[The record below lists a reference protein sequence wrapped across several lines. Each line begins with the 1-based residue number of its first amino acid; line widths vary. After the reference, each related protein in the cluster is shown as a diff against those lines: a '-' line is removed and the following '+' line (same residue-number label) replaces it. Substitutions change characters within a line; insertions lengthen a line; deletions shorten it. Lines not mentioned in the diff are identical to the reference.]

1 MQILSLENARIY
13 VIGKVVMVGIALSYT
28 TLGIDAYQVSAESD
42 SSAGLYGVNIVGMAS
57 NAVKESKDR
66 VFAAIKNSGYETPPK
81 RFTINLAPADMKK
94 DSSALDLP
102 IAVSVLQGARIIKK
116 SDYRKIAIIGELS
129 LDGNVRP
136 VSGVLPIA
144 IAAKRD
150 KIDTLIVPYENAEE
164 AAIIEGIK
172 VIPVTSLRECVSF
185 LQGELEIP
193 AASVDREKIFQVLND
208 FPLDMHD
215 VKGQFQVKRAL
226 EVAAAGGHNL
236 LMIGPPGSGKT
247 MLARRVPTILP
258 ELNLD
263 EALEATKIHSVA
275 GMSKHFRNGILT
287 TRPFRAPHH
296 SCSDIALIGG
306 GAFPKPGEV
315 SLSHRGVLFL
325 DELPEFKRAV
335 LEVLRQPLE
344 DGMVTIARAA
354 TSLTFP
360 AEFMLIASM
369 NPCPCGYHGS
379 NIPNHNCTC
388 EYGSIMRYRNRVS
401 GPLLDRID
409 IHVDVP
415 TVSYADLASLPTGDT
430 SIQIRAR
437 VNKARLI
444 QRERFREAGIF
455 TNSQMNSKL
464 LRKHCVLDDA
474 SHALLQ
480 NAIDKMGY
488 SARVFDRILKVART
502 IADLEGEDKVHSDH
516 ISEAIQYRTLDRK
529 YWN

>member
-1 MQILSLENARIY
+1 
-13 VIGKVVMVGIALSYT
+13 MVGIALSYT
-28 TLGIDAYQVSAESD
+28 TIGIDAQQISVESD
-42 SSAGLYGVNIVGMAS
+42 GSNGFFVVNIVGMAS
-57 NAVKESKDR
+57 SAVKESKDR
-66 VFAAIKNSGYETPPK
+66 VFAAIKNAGYETSPK
-81 RFTINLAPADMKK
+81 RYTINLAPADIKK
-94 DSSALDLP
+94 DSSSLDLP
-102 IAVSVLQGARIIKK
+102 IAISLLQCNRILKL
-116 SDYRKIAIIGELS
+116 SGYRKIGIIGELS

-150 KIDTLIVPYENAEE
+150 NLDTLIVPFENAEE
-164 AAIIEGIK
+164 AAIIEGLT
-172 VIPVTSLRECVSF
+172 VIPVTSLRECANW
-185 LQGELEIP
+185 LQGEANIP
-193 AASVDREKIFQVLND
+193 AATVDRDKIFQVLND

-236 LMIGPPGSGKT
+236 LMVGPPGSGKT

-275 GMSKHFRNGILT
+275 GMAKHFRNGILT

-296 SCSDIALIGG
+296 TISDVALIGG

-344 DGMVTIARAA
+344 DGIVTISRAS

-369 NPCPCGYHGS
+369 NPCPCGYFGAD
-379 NIPNHNCTC
+379 IPNHHCNC
-388 EYGSIMRYRNRVS
+388 EQGAIQRYRNRIS

-409 IHVDVP
+409 IHVEVP
-415 TVSYADLASLPTGDT
+415 TVTYADLASLPTGDT
-430 SIQIRAR
+430 SIDIRNR
-437 VNKARLI
+437 VNKARAI
-444 QRERFREAGIF
+444 QRERFADAGIY
-455 TNSQMNSKL
+455 NNAQMNSKL
-464 LRKHCVLDDA
+464 LRKYCILDKA

-502 IADLEGEDKVHSDH
+502 IADLEGLKEISSEH

>member
-1 MQILSLENARIY
+1 
-13 VIGKVVMVGIALSYT
+13 MVGIAFSYT
-28 TLGIDAYQVSAESD
+28 TLGIDAFQISVESD
-42 SSAGLYGVNIVGMAS
+42 SSSGLYGVNIVGMAS
-57 NAVKESKDR
+57 SAVKESKDR
-66 VFAAIKNSGYETPPK
+66 VFAAIRNAGFHTMEK
-81 RFTINLAPADMKK
+81 RYTINLAPADLKK
-94 DSSALDLP
+94 DSAGLDLP
-102 IAVSVLQGARIIKK
+102 IAISVLQGNRDIKLTG
-116 SDYRKIAIIGELS
+116 YRKIAIVGELS
-129 LDGNVRP
+129 LDGNVRA

-150 KIDTLIVPYENAEE
+150 RMDVLIVPWENAEE
-164 AAIIEGIK
+164 AAIIDGIS
-172 VIPVTSLRECVSF
+172 VIPVTSLRECVDW
-185 LQGELEIP
+185 LTGQIQIEP
-193 AASVDREKIFQVLND
+193 AKVDRDKIFQVLND

-247 MLARRVPTILP
+247 MLAKRVPTILP

-275 GMSKHFRNGILT
+275 GLGKYFRNGILT
-287 TRPFRAPHH
+287 TRPFRSPHH
-296 SCSDIALIGG
+296 TISDVALIGG

-325 DELPEFKRAV
+325 DELPEFKRGV
-335 LEVLRQPLE
+335 LEVMRQPME
-344 DGMVTIARAA
+344 DGIVTISRA
-354 TSLTFP
+354 TSSLTFP

-369 NPCPCGYHGS
+369 NPCPCGYFGAE
-379 NIPNHNCTC
+379 IPNHHCTC
-388 EYGSIMRYRNRVS
+388 EIGAIMRYRNRIS

-409 IHVDVP
+409 IHVEVP

-430 SIQIRAR
+430 SAVIRQR
-437 VNKARLI
+437 VNKARAR
-444 QRERFREAGIF
+444 QHERFAEAGIF
-455 TNSQMNSKL
+455 SNAQMNSKQ
-464 LRKHCVLDDA
+464 LRKYCELDKA

-502 IADLEGEDKVHSDH
+502 IADLEELDTIKSEH

>member
-1 MQILSLENARIY
+1 
-13 VIGKVVMVGIALSYT
+13 MVGIALSYT
-28 TLGIDAYQVSAESD
+28 TLGIDAFQISVESD
-42 SSAGLYGVNIVGMAS
+42 SSSGLYGVNIVGMAS
-57 NAVKESKDR
+57 SAVKESKDR
-66 VFAAIKNSGYETPPK
+66 VFAAIRNAGFHTMEK
-81 RFTINLAPADMKK
+81 RYTINLAPADLKK
-94 DSSALDLP
+94 DSAGLDLP
-102 IAVSVLQGARIIKK
+102 IAISVLQGNRDIKLTG
-116 SDYRKIAIIGELS
+116 YRKIALVGELS
-129 LDGNVRP
+129 LDGNVRA

-150 KIDTLIVPYENAEE
+150 KIDVLIVPWENAEE
-164 AAIIEGIK
+164 AAIIDGIT
-172 VIPVTSLRECVSF
+172 VIPVTSLRECVEW
-185 LQGELEIP
+185 LTDQIQIEP
-193 AASVDREKIFQVLND
+193 ARVDREKIFQVLND

-247 MLARRVPTILP
+247 MLAKRVPTILP

-275 GMSKHFRNGILT
+275 GLSKYFRNGILT
-287 TRPFRAPHH
+287 TRPFRSPHH
-296 SCSDIALIGG
+296 TISDVALIGG

-325 DELPEFKRAV
+325 DELPEFKRGV
-335 LEVLRQPLE
+335 LEVMRQPME
-344 DGMVTIARAA
+344 DGIVTISRA
-354 TSLTFP
+354 TSSLTFP

-369 NPCPCGYHGS
+369 NPCPCGYFGAE
-379 NIPNHNCTC
+379 IPNHHCTC
-388 EYGSIMRYRNRVS
+388 EMGAILRYRNRIS

-409 IHVDVP
+409 IHVEVP
-415 TVSYADLASLPTGDT
+415 TVSYVDLASMPTGDT
-430 SIQIRAR
+430 SAVIRQRVNQARAR
-437 VNKARLI
+437 
-444 QRERFREAGIF
+444 QHERFADAGIF
-455 TNSQMNSKL
+455 SNAQMNSKQ
-464 LRKHCVLDDA
+464 LRKYCELDKA

-502 IADLEGEDKVHSDH
+502 IADLEGLDAIKSEH

>member
-1 MQILSLENARIY
+1 
-13 VIGKVVMVGIALSYT
+13 MVGIALTYT
-28 TLGIDAYQVSAESD
+28 TIGIDARQITVECDGTA
-42 SSAGLYGVNIVGMAS
+42 ALFQVNIVGMAS
-57 NAVKESKDR
+57 SSVKESKDR
-66 VFAAIKNSGYETPPK
+66 IFAALKNSGYDSAPK
-81 RFTINLAPADMKK
+81 RYTINLAPADIKK
-94 DSSALDLP
+94 DSASLDLP
-102 IAVSVLQGARIIKK
+102 IAIAVLQSNRIIKVT
-116 SDYRKIAIIGELS
+116 DYRKIGIIGELS

-150 KIDTLIVPYENAEE
+150 NIDTLIVPYENAEE
-164 AAIIEGIK
+164 AAIIEGLN
-172 VIPVTSLRECVSF
+172 VIPVTSLHECADWISG
-185 LQGELEIP
+185 QINIP
-193 AASVDREKIFQVLND
+193 FATVDRDKIFQVLND
-208 FPLDMHD
+208 FPLDMND
-215 VKGQFQVKRAL
+215 VKGQYQVKRAL

-258 ELNLD
+258 EMNLD

-275 GMSKHFRNGILT
+275 GMSKYFRNGILT
-287 TRPFRAPHH
+287 TRPFRSPHH
-296 SCSDIALIGG
+296 TISDIALIGG

-344 DGMVTIARAA
+344 DGIVTISRAA

-369 NPCPCGYHGS
+369 NPCPCGYHGA

-388 EYGSIMRYRNRVS
+388 EWGAIQRYRNRIS

-409 IHVDVP
+409 IHVEVP
-415 TVSYADLASLPTGDT
+415 TVTYADLASLPTGDK
-430 SIQIRAR
+430 SIDIRSR
-437 VNKARLI
+437 VNKARAI
-444 QRERFREAGIF
+444 QRERFGEGGIY
-455 TNSQMNSKL
+455 NNAQMNSKM
-464 LRKHCVLDDA
+464 LRKYCILDKA

-502 IADLEGEDKVHSDH
+502 IADLEGLKDISPEH

-529 YWN
+529 YWS

>member
-1 MQILSLENARIY
+1 
-13 VIGKVVMVGIALSYT
+13 MVGIALTYT
-28 TLGIDAYQVSAESD
+28 TIGIDARQITVECDGTA
-42 SSAGLYGVNIVGMAS
+42 ALFQVNIVGMAS
-57 NAVKESKDR
+57 SAVKESKDR
-66 VFAAIKNSGYETPPK
+66 IFAALKNSGYDSAPK
-81 RFTINLAPADMKK
+81 RYTINLAPADIKK
-94 DSSALDLP
+94 DSASLDLP
-102 IAVSVLQGARIIKK
+102 IAIAVLQSNKVIKI
-116 SDYRKIAIIGELS
+116 SDYRKIGIIGELS

-150 KIDTLIVPYENAEE
+150 NIDTLIVPYENAEE
-164 AAIIEGIK
+164 AAIIEGLN
-172 VIPVTSLRECVSF
+172 VIPVTSLHECADWISG
-185 LQGELEIP
+185 QINIP
-193 AASVDREKIFQVLND
+193 FATVDRDKIFQVLND
-208 FPLDMHD
+208 FPLDMND
-215 VKGQFQVKRAL
+215 VKGQYQVKRAL

-258 ELNLD
+258 EMNLD

-287 TRPFRAPHH
+287 TRPFRSPHH
-296 SCSDIALIGG
+296 TISDIALIGG

-344 DGMVTIARAA
+344 DGIVTISRAA

-369 NPCPCGYHGS
+369 NPCPCGYHGA

-388 EYGSIMRYRNRVS
+388 EWGAIQRYRNRIS

-409 IHVDVP
+409 IHVEVP
-415 TVSYADLASLPTGDT
+415 TVTYADLASLPTGDK
-430 SIQIRAR
+430 SIDIRTRVNRAR
-437 VNKARLI
+437 AI
-444 QRERFREAGIF
+444 QRERFAETGIYN
-455 TNSQMNSKL
+455 NSQMNSKM
-464 LRKHCVLDDA
+464 LRKYCILNDA

-502 IADLEGEDKVHSDH
+502 IADLEGNKDISPEH

-529 YWN
+529 YWS

>member
-1 MQILSLENARIY
+1 
-13 VIGKVVMVGIALSYT
+13 MVGIALTYT
-28 TLGIDAYQVSAESD
+28 TMGIDALQVTVECD
-42 SSAGLYGVNIVGMAS
+42 STGNMQHAVNIVGMAS
-57 NAVKESKDR
+57 NSVKESKDR
-66 VFAAIKNSGYETPPK
+66 VFAAVRNSGMSYHTG
-81 RFTINLAPADMKK
+81 RYTINLAPADLKK
-94 DSSALDLP
+94 ESSSLDLP
-102 IAVSVLQGARIIKK
+102 IAIALLIHNGFVRQIPLTR
-116 SDYRKIAIIGELS
+116 IAIIGELS

-136 VSGVLPIA
+136 VNGVLPIA

-150 KIDTLIVPYENAEE
+150 DIDILIVPRENAEE
-164 AAIIEGIK
+164 AAIIDDLK
-172 VIPVTSLRECVSF
+172 VIPVTSLAEAAAY
-185 LQGELEIP
+185 LNGENTIP
-193 AASVDREKIFQVLND
+193 QTVVDREKIFQVLND

-215 VKGQFQVKRAL
+215 VKGQYQVKRAL

-236 LMIGPPGSGKT
+236 LMISPPGSGKT

-258 ELNLD
+258 ELTLD

-275 GMSKHFRNGILT
+275 GFSKDFKNGILT
-287 TRPFRAPHH
+287 TRAFRAPHH
-296 SCSDIALIGG
+296 TISDVALIGG

-325 DELPEFKRAV
+325 DELPEFKHGV

-344 DGMVTIARAA
+344 DGVVTISRAS

-369 NPCPCGYHGS
+369 NPCPCGYFGA
-379 NIPNHNCTC
+379 NIPNHACTC
-388 EYGSIMRYRNRVS
+388 EPGAISRYRNRIS

-409 IHVDVP
+409 IHVEVP
-415 TVSYADLASLPTGDT
+415 TVQYKELSALPTGDT
-430 SIQIRAR
+430 SATIRSR
-437 VNKARLI
+437 VNSAREI
-444 QRERFREAGIF
+444 QHQRFAKSGIF
-455 TNSQMNSKL
+455 NNSQMNSKM
-464 LRKHCVLDDA
+464 LRKHCVLDSD

-502 IADLEGEDKVHSDH
+502 IADLEGREKIHSDD

-529 YWN
+529 YWS

>member
-1 MQILSLENARIY
+1 
-13 VIGKVVMVGIALSYT
+13 MVGIALSYT
-28 TLGIDAYQVSAESD
+28 TLGIDAFQISVESD
-42 SSAGLYGVNIVGMAS
+42 SSSGLYGVNIVGMAS
-57 NAVKESKDR
+57 SAVKESKDR
-66 VFAAIKNSGYETPPK
+66 VFAAIRNAGFHTMEK
-81 RFTINLAPADMKK
+81 RYTINLAPADLKK
-94 DSSALDLP
+94 DSAGLDLP
-102 IAVSVLQGARIIKK
+102 IAISVLQGNRDIKLTG
-116 SDYRKIAIIGELS
+116 YRKIALVGELS

-150 KIDTLIVPYENAEE
+150 KIDVLIVPWENAEE
-164 AAIIEGIK
+164 AAIIDGIT
-172 VIPVTSLRECVSF
+172 VIPITSLRECVEW
-185 LQGELEIP
+185 LTDQIQIEP
-193 AASVDREKIFQVLND
+193 ARVDREKIFQVLND

-247 MLARRVPTILP
+247 MLAKRVPTILP

-275 GMSKHFRNGILT
+275 GLSKYFRNGILT
-287 TRPFRAPHH
+287 TRPFRSPHH
-296 SCSDIALIGG
+296 TISDVALIGG

-325 DELPEFKRAV
+325 DELPEFKRGV
-335 LEVLRQPLE
+335 LEVMRQPME
-344 DGMVTIARAA
+344 DGIVTISRA
-354 TSLTFP
+354 TSSLTFP

-369 NPCPCGYHGS
+369 NPCPCGYFGAE
-379 NIPNHNCTC
+379 IPNHHCTC
-388 EYGSIMRYRNRVS
+388 EMGAILRYRNRIS

-409 IHVDVP
+409 IHVEVP

-430 SIQIRAR
+430 SAVIRQRVNQARAR
-437 VNKARLI
+437 
-444 QRERFREAGIF
+444 QHDRFADAGIF
-455 TNSQMNSKL
+455 SNAQMNSKQ
-464 LRKHCVLDDA
+464 LRKYCELDKA

-502 IADLEGEDKVHSDH
+502 IADLEGLEAIKSEH

>member
-1 MQILSLENARIY
+1 
-13 VIGKVVMVGIALSYT
+13 MVGIALSYT
-28 TLGIDAYQVSAESD
+28 TIGIDACQITTECDGIS
-42 SSAGLYGVNIVGMAS
+42 GLFNVNVVGMAS
-57 NAVKESKDR
+57 SGVKESKDR
-66 VFAAIKNSGYETPPK
+66 VFAAIKNSGFEYVSK
-81 RFTINLAPADMKK
+81 RYTINLAPADMKK

-102 IAVSVLQGARIIKK
+102 IAVAVLMCNKIIKITNYK
-116 SDYRKIAIIGELS
+116 KIAIIGELS

-144 IAAKRD
+144 IAAKKD
-150 KIDTLIVPYENAEE
+150 NIDTLIVPFENAEE
-164 AAIIEGIK
+164 AAIIEGLT
-172 VIPVTSLRECVSF
+172 VIPVTSLRECAQY
-185 LQGELEIP
+185 LLKEIEIP
-193 AASVDREKIFQVLND
+193 PATVDRDKIFQVLND

-215 VKGQFQVKRAL
+215 VKGQYQVKRAL

-247 MLARRVPTILP
+247 MLAKRVPTILP

-275 GMSKHFRNGILT
+275 GLSKYFRNGILT
-287 TRPFRAPHH
+287 TRPFRSPHH
-296 SCSDIALIGG
+296 TISDVALIGG

-325 DELPEFKRAV
+325 DELPEFKRGV
-335 LEVLRQPLE
+335 LEVMRQPME
-344 DGMVTIARAA
+344 DGIVTISRAT
-354 TSLTFP
+354 TSLSFP

-369 NPCPCGYHGS
+369 NPCPCGYFGAD
-379 NIPNHNCTC
+379 IPNHHCTC
-388 EYGSIMRYRNRVS
+388 EMGAIMRYRNRIS

-409 IHVDVP
+409 IHVEVP

-430 SIQIRAR
+430 STTIRQRVNRAR
-437 VNKARLI
+437 SI
-444 QRERFREAGIF
+444 QRERYAEAGIF
-455 TNSQMNSKL
+455 SNAQMSSKL
-464 LRKHCVLDDA
+464 LRKYCELDKA

-488 SARVFDRILKVART
+488 SARVFDRILKVSRT
-502 IADLEGEDKVHSDH
+502 IADLEGIETIKSEH

-529 YWN
+529 YWS